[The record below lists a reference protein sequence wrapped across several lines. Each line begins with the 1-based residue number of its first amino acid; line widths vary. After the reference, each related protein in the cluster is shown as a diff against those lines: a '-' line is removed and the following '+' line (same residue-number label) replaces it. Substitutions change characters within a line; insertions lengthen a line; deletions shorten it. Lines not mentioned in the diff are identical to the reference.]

1 MNWDV
6 TRTGIY
12 LPENTMALVFFNTVG
27 SEGYSSS
34 EQAEAAYTYKFSSL
48 MATNATLAVALS
60 LTWVR
65 KVDSGMEGWCGWPRD
80 DNW

>member
-12 LPENTMALVFFNTVG
+12 LPLTFFNRNSENTMALVFFNTVG

-34 EQAEAAYTYKFSSL
+34 VQAEAAYTYKFSSL

-65 KVDSGMEGWCGWPRD
+65 KVESGMEG
-80 DNW
+80 

>member
-12 LPENTMALVFFNTVG
+12 LPLTFFNGNSENTMALVFFNTVG

-65 KVDSGMEGWCGWPRD
+65 KVESGMEG
-80 DNW
+80 

>member
-1 MNWDV
+1 
-6 TRTGIY
+6 
-12 LPENTMALVFFNTVG
+12 MALVFFNTVG

-34 EQAEAAYTYKFSSL
+34 EQVEAAYTYKFSSL

-65 KVDSGMEGWCGWPRD
+65 KVESGMEG
-80 DNW
+80 